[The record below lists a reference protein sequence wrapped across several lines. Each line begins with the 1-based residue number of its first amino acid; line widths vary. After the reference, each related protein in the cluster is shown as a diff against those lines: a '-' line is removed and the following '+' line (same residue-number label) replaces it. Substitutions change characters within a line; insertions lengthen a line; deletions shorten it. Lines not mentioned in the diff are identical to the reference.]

1 MSAFS
6 WIFSWI
12 KNHFKKSTICCE
24 QFNIGTNFLLS
35 NYTQQ
40 LYQSAEE
47 RIHPPFR
54 RGSWVQQ
61 RDITAKFFK
70 CVFLE
75 LFPSW
80 KKTAFSCSLIKKRVA
95 REGGATYLICQIC
108 PSWHNREG
116 VCVHS
121 WDQTGDLLFVRWMCQ
136 IKSHLYPLYLREG
149 RHPFSWYL

>member
-1 MSAFS
+1 MCILKYICCGNVCFLLN
-6 WIFSWI
+6 ILL
-12 KNHFKKSTICCE
+12 NKKSLKKIHNPCCE

-47 RIHPPFR
+47 SIHPPFR

-70 CVFLE
+70 CVFWNL
-75 LFPSW
+75 L
-80 KKTAFSCSLIKKRVA
+80 LIKKRVTRA
-95 REGGATYLICQIC
+95 GGATYLICQIC

-149 RHPFSWYL
+149 RHPFSWCL